1 MKLNEKLIK
10 LRKSKGLTQD
20 ELAEKLGVSRQ
31 AISKWELGDS
41 EPELNKVKSICDY
54 FGVDYNYL
62 IDENETLTNLEKG
75 YQFKKINF
83 LPLFIGLF
91 ICSVVIFLFM
101 IVFSGYIP
109 MISKVT
115 FETSFSDFWR
125 GSYDSRLTF
134 IIYKIVCLL
143 FLTSSIT
150 FGILTFK
157 LLIKQGYIKKKTK
170 NKNGKKG
177 N

>member
-1 MKLNEKLIK
+1 
-10 LRKSKGLTQD
+10 
-20 ELAEKLGVSRQ
+20 
-31 AISKWELGDS
+31 
-41 EPELNKVKSICDY
+41 
-54 FGVDYNYL
+54 
-62 IDENETLTNLEKG
+62 
-75 YQFKKINF
+75 
-83 LPLFIGLF
+83 
-91 ICSVVIFLFM
+91 
-101 IVFSGYIP
+101 

-143 FLTSSIT
+143 FLASSIT